1 MFFLALFI
9 ASQAIL
15 IEAEESSKLISQGKP
30 IIASSITS
38 SLYRPSYCVDGS
50 MSTTCSTRAAT
61 ATNPEYFSIDLAAN
75 FLIDFVQV
83 VIKPSKSHYFQN
95 VNIYLHTDP
104 IFSYANSILCDSV
117 TAEPVWQTYNEYK
130 LHNFT
135 ACTNIVAR
143 YVRIQIVGLHN
154 LAYLRMREAMVFGR
168 G

>member
-1 MFFLALFI
+1 MFFFALFI

-30 IIASSITS
+30 IIASS
-38 SLYRPSYCVDGS
+38 LYPPFHPSNCVDGRIVTS
-50 MSTTCSTRAAT
+50 CRTEAAT

-83 VIKPSKSHYFQN
+83 AISKLWSHFFQN

-117 TAEPVWQTYNEYK
+117 TAEPVWQTYNGYN

-154 LAYLRMREAMVFGR
+154 EAYLYMQEAMVFGR